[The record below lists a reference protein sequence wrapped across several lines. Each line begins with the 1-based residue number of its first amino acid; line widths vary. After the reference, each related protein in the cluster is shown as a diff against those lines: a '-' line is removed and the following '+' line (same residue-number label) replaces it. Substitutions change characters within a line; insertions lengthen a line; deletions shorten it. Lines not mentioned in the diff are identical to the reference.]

1 MKRHKQEKNIIQW
14 LNEFKKRSGP
24 LKLNKAEVLFNPSRF
39 AETHIKRIESAVSIT
54 TYKKSIE
61 TVTKVKKAFDSLIKN
76 NK

>member
-24 LKLNKAEVLFNPSRF
+24 LKINKAEVLINPSTF

-54 TYKKSIE
+54 TYKNSLQ
-61 TVTKVKKAFDSLIKN
+61 TVIKVKKAFDSLIKN

>member
-1 MKRHKQEKNIIQW
+1 MKRNKQEKNIIKW
-14 LNEFKKRSGP
+14 LNEFKKRSVP
-24 LKLNKAEVLFNPSRF
+24 LKLNKAEVLINPSTF

-54 TYKKSIE
+54 TYKNSIE

>member
-1 MKRHKQEKNIIQW
+1 MIRNKQEKNIIKW

-24 LKLNKAEVLFNPSRF
+24 LKLNKAEVVVDPEKF

-54 TYKKSIE
+54 TYKNSIE
-61 TVTKVKKAFDSLIKN
+61 TVIKVKKAFDSLIKN

>member
-24 LKLNKAEVLFNPSRF
+24 LKLNKAEVLINPSTF

-61 TVTKVKKAFDSLIKN
+61 TVTKVKKAFDSIIKN